1 MSTDSH
7 PATNTTAAF
16 ALCPDQLLFTTSEA
30 ARVLRVGRTTVYALI
45 GSGELRPVHIGRSCR
60 VSRGE
65 LERYVARL
73 DTPVPSPAMP
83 TPIRRHRR
91 SRPTSQQD
99 ELFKLGPPSPD
110 AARPVADC
118 R

>member
-1 MSTDSH
+1 MSTDCS
-7 PATNTTAAF
+7 PNRNTTAGF

-45 GSGELRPVHIGRSCR
+45 GSGELKAVHIGRSCR

-73 DTPVPSPAMP
+73 DTPILPPAP
-83 TPIRRHRR
+83 PVPIRRPGRT
-91 SRPTSQQD
+91 RPTSDQD

-110 AARPVADC
+110 AGPIADC

>member
-1 MSTDSH
+1 MSTDCY
-7 PATNTTAAF
+7 PNRNTTAAF

-60 VSRGE
+60 VLRGE

-73 DTPVPSPAMP
+73 DTPVFPPAP
-83 TPIRRHRR
+83 PVPIRRHGRT
-91 SRPTSQQD
+91 RPTSDQD
-99 ELFKLGPPSPD
+99 ELFEPGPPAPD
-110 AARPVADC
+110 AA
-118 R
+118 

>member
-1 MSTDSH
+1 MSTDRYPNSN
-7 PATNTTAAF
+7 PTPAF
-16 ALCPDQLLFTTSEA
+16 ALRPDQLLFTTSEA

-45 GSGELRPVHIGRSCR
+45 GAGELRPVHIGRSCR

-73 DTPVPSPAMP
+73 DTPVLPP
-83 TPIRRHRR
+83 TPPVPIRRHGRT
-91 SRPTSQQD
+91 RPTSDQD
-99 ELFKLGPPSPD
+99 GLFEPGPPSPD
-110 AARPVADC
+110 AAEPVADC